1 MNKAE
6 PSKNICP
13 KCGHPHLDYTD
24 EACVSCGCDYEKPIF
39 ELTGDELKFLQA
51 CYNDSCNEGC
61 FDGIFKEIDFESV
74 EASLIEKGVLREQ
87 P

>member
-1 MNKAE
+1 MK
-6 PSKNICP
+6 I
-13 KCGHPHLDYTD
+13 
-24 EACVSCGCDYEKPIF
+24 
-39 ELTGDELKFLQA
+39 ELTEDEVKFLQA

-74 EASLIEKGVLREQ
+74 EASLIEKGVLQEQ